1 MSKEIQTKIAELNK
15 QLEELIDPTTFVL
28 NPKALAINKQINELQ
43 AQCKHHPVDGVCEFC
58 GLEVVNE

>member
-15 QLEELIDPTTFVL
+15 QLEEMIDPTTFVL
-28 NPKALAINKQINELQ
+28 NPKALVINKQINELQ
-43 AQCKHHPVDGVCEFC
+43 AQCKHHFINGICEFC

>member
-15 QLEELIDPTTFVL
+15 QLEEMIDPTTFVL
-28 NPKALAINKQINELQ
+28 NPKALVINKQINELQ
-43 AQCKHHPVDGVCEFC
+43 AQCKHHPIDGVCEFC